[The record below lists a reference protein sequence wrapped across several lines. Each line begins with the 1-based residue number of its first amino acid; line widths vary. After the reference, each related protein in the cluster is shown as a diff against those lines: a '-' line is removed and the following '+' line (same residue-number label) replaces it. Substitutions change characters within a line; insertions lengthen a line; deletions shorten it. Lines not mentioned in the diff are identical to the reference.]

1 MKELKQNIVLIA
13 FAYQYQGDL
22 RKMVNAINQ
31 YQEIDHG
38 LIDQVETLIAQKLI
52 QAVTIADPNY
62 PAALKMIDNP
72 PLVIFYQ
79 GDLKLLNND
88 PVLIVG
94 NGDIIENDLENLKN
108 QTVVVFDE
116 QAENEPWIKQLQGQK
131 NPIIKVVNE
140 IKSEQQADLILTTE
154 PPKVKFKN
162 FKMRDC
168 DRQTSDLKQMDR
180 LHLALGLSK
189 QGWIMLDQFN
199 LSWLQALDP
208 LTSYQKKA
216 IFKVEEW
223 KVGKSPKITKKTIF
237 N

>member
-31 YQEIDHG
+31 YQEIDQN
-38 LIDQVETLIAQKLI
+38 LVDQIEKLVVQKQI
-52 QAVTIADPNY
+52 QAVTIVDPNY
-62 PAALKMIDNP
+62 PAGLKKIDNP
-72 PLVIFYQ
+72 PPVIFYQ

-94 NGDIIENDLENLKN
+94 SGDIIKNDLKNLKN

-116 QAENEPWIKQLQGQK
+116 QAENEVWINQLQEQK
-131 NPIIKVVNE
+131 NPIIKVVKKIENDQE
-140 IKSEQQADLILTTE
+140 ADLILTTE
-154 PPKVKFKN
+154 PPKVKFQN
-162 FKMRDC
+162 FKMEDC

-199 LSWLQALDP
+199 LSWLDALDP
-208 LTSYQKKA
+208 LTRYQKKA
-216 IFKVEEW
+216 IFKIEEW
-223 KVGKSPKITKKTIF
+223 KVGKSQKTTKKTIL